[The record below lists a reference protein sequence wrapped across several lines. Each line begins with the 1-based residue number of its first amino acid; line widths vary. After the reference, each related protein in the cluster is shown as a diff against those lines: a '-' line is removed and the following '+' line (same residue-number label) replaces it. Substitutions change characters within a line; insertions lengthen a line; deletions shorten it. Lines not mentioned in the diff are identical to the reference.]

1 MKTGAATAPFIGIMV
16 VGLGLFVAACDDTP
30 AYEESVETL
39 FAACDADRS
48 PAFEGFASS
57 PTTVSAEAAQRAVDR
72 CDARVQEWLPLTATP
87 ACIAAVD
94 EYRGLNRSM
103 MRRLALVV
111 AMRQQGVPPGTYGE
125 SGPEFLAQAEAVE
138 QHVVSS
144 CTPAAGENSV
154 LAQTNAVGESA
165 NAQPPPS
172 RPSDGR
178 IREVPRGSLERSV
191 IMDALRP
198 TAEREY
204 RAPVEFVVLELRRS
218 DTVVFASVQPQRP
231 GGDRIDCGYDN
242 CRPVGRMDAI
252 LQPDE
257 NGWRVVDVQTD
268 ADDRWRMQYCS
279 QLPVGL
285 VRECD

>member
-1 MKTGAATAPFIGIMV
+1 MKTTGRLRPFVGIV
-16 VGLGLFVAACDDTP
+16 LVGLGLSVAACDGTP
-30 AYEESVETL
+30 DYEQSLETL

-57 PTTVSAEAAQRAVDR
+57 PSAISADAAQRAVDQ

-87 ACIAAVD
+87 TCIAAVD
-94 EYRGLNRSM
+94 EYRALNRSM
-103 MRRLALVV
+103 VRRLALVV

-138 QHVVSS
+138 QYVVSS
-144 CTPAAGENSV
+144 CRPAARENFGPD
-154 LAQTNAVGESA
+154 QTNAVGESA
-165 NAQPPPS
+165 NIQPPPT

-178 IREVPRGSLERSV
+178 IREVPRGSPDRSS

-204 RAPVEFVVLELRRS
+204 GARVEFVVLELRRS
-218 DTVVFASVQPQRP
+218 DSVAFVSVQPQRP
-231 GGDRIDCGYDN
+231 GGGRIDCGYDN

-257 NGWRVVDVQTD
+257 NGWRVVDVQTG